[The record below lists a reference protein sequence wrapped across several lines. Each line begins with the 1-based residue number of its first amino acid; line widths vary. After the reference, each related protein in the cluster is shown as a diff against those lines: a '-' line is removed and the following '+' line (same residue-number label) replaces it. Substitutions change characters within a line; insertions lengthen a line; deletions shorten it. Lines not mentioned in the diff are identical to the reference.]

1 MFDHWISC
9 FFDVYTRHLQHGTPP
24 HNNPPRRSL
33 MVSRI
38 AHKKPAVDQKSFTS
52 PRPCQSYHCL
62 RQHVEPPGVMW
73 NSLGKN
79 WGFCDF
85 KPRDPQAS
93 AGRERCK
100 WCSFDIISFYVLLT
114 YSYIIDIILIQY
126 MYIYIN
132 DFNLKA
138 CVAYI
143 YKYLYNRLPPE
154 REDRV
159 LHDM

>member
-1 MFDHWISC
+1 MLFWC
-9 FFDVYTRHLQHGTPP
+9 LKRHLQHGTPP

-38 AHKKPAVDQKSFTS
+38 AHKKPAVDRKSFTS

-62 RQHVEPPGVMW
+62 RQHTEPPGVMW

-100 WCSFDIISFYVLLT
+100 WFSFDIIPFYVLLHT
-114 YSYIIDIILIQY
+114 VISSILYWYNTCIFIWFQ
-126 MYIYIN
+126 
-132 DFNLKA
+132 FENL
-138 CVAYI
+138 CCIYI
-143 YKYLYNRLPPE
+143 YKYLYSRLPPE